1 LLIGKIMNAI
11 RFGLVALALAAAVG
25 CAGTG
30 APERAGDT
38 QNPNA
43 IADDIS
49 ALTMTQSDVMH
60 AADPMSRSV
69 LPYHYQL
76 PQE

>member
-1 LLIGKIMNAI
+1 MNP
-11 RFGLVALALAAAVG
+11 FCHGLVAALALVAAAG
-25 CAGTG
+25 CTLG

-38 QNPNA
+38 QNLNA
-43 IADDIS
+43 ISDDIS
-49 ALTMTQSDVMH
+49 ARTMTQSDVMH
-60 AADPMSRSV
+60 AADPMSRTV